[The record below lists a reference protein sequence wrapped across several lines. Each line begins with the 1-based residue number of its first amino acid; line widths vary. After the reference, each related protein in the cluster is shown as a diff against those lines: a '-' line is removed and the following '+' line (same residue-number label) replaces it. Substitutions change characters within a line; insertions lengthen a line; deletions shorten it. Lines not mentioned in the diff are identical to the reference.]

1 MRFFVSAWI
10 ALALLA
16 GVAPAA
22 AGPGPEP
29 GLEEK
34 IGQMIMVG
42 FRGLEPADGNPVARD
57 IRERHIGGVILFDY
71 DVPSRTWGRN
81 IESPGQLRA
90 LTASLQTLTAIP
102 LFIAVDQEGGRIVR
116 LKEKAGFPPTLSQ
129 KRLAAG
135 GDPGKTARQAERT
148 AKTLAGLGINLNFA
162 PVVDLDL
169 NPDNPVIGKLERS
182 FSRDP
187 ATVSRHAG
195 AVIEAHRRH
204 GILTAPKHFPGHGS
218 AAGDTHEGFVDVTG
232 RWSALEL
239 EPFGTLIR
247 RGEADMIMTAH
258 IFNGKLDPEWPA
270 TLSRKTLT
278 DLLRRDMGFSGV
290 VISDDL
296 QMKAIASRYG
306 LETVIGQSIL
316 AGVDILL
323 FANNSVYEEDIAARA
338 AGTIRML
345 VEKGVIPRERIDES
359 WRRILRLKER
369 LYRGQKSRSSEF
381 Q

>member
-10 ALALLA
+10 ALALLTGA
-16 GVAPAA
+16 APAA

-42 FRGLEPADGNPVARD
+42 FRGLEPADRDPVARD

-90 LTASLQTLTAIP
+90 LTASLQKLTAIP

-135 GDPGKTARQAERT
+135 GDPGKTARQADRT

-182 FSRDP
+182 FSLNPD
-187 ATVSRHAG
+187 AVTRHAA
-195 AVIEAHRRH
+195 AVIDAHRRY

-232 RWSALEL
+232 RWSTLEL
-239 EPFGTLIR
+239 KPFQDLIR
-247 RGEADMIMTAH
+247 EGKADMIMTAH
-258 IFNGKLDPEWPA
+258 IFNGKLDPEWPS

-296 QMKAIASRYG
+296 QMKAIATRYS
-306 LETVIGQSIL
+306 LETAIRQSIL

-369 LYRGQKSRSSEF
+369 LYK
-381 Q
+381 

>member
-1 MRFFVSAWI
+1 MRLFVSAWV
-10 ALALLA
+10 AFFFLA
-16 GVAPAA
+16 GAAPAA
-22 AGPGPEP
+22 AGPGEEP
-29 GLEEK
+29 GLDEK

-42 FRGLEPADGNPVARD
+42 FRGLSVADGAPVARD
-57 IRERHIGGVILFDY
+57 IRERRIGGVILFDY

-90 LTASLQTLTAIP
+90 LTDSLKKRTAVP
-102 LFIAVDQEGGRIVR
+102 LFIAVDQEGGRIAR

-135 GDPGKTARQAERT
+135 GDPGRTAKQAERT

-182 FSRDP
+182 FSRNP
-187 ATVSRHAG
+187 GTVSRHAG
-195 AVIEAHRRH
+195 AVIGAHRRH

-239 EPFGTLIR
+239 EPFQTLIR

-258 IFNGKLDPEWPA
+258 IFNGTLDPEWPS

-306 LETVIGQSIL
+306 LETVVGQSIL

-338 AGTIRML
+338 AATIRSL
-345 VEKGVIPRERIDES
+345 VEKGVIPKERIDES
-359 WRRILRLKER
+359 WRRIIRLKER
-369 LYRGQKSRSSEF
+369 LEK
-381 Q
+381 